1 MAEEENDAVTYT
13 VKITV
18 TLTIPHPEAQS
29 TTFDVEALTVPFK
42 ADEAA
47 QAMDVVAETVL
58 LSDDD
63 GLVEGDD
70 VSATEEPD
78 TDRGKQDM
86 DVGSKTASFK
96 DDEGSIEGDD
106 VVDGDS
112 SSVKVPVAPML
123 YRRRKKKRGRRFA
136 EIQKMKE
143 DEEAL
148 MKTVQN
154 GTNEHVKEE
163 KKKPGRKRKEIFS
176 SGEEFEAEQKG
187 GNVTKEKKKKKKK
200 KKKKPGRK
208 RKIISNETEEGKD
221 DEAGLNGENGGFV
234 MEEKNNSGG
243 KINIEDELVGEK
255 KSESDVLKD
264 QDRCEID
271 TTLSDDNKGYS
282 LRRTAAVK
290 KPKYIEPKVTKLTD
304 RTKWIEEESLMCHQ
318 CQRNDKGRVV
328 RCTKCKRKRYCV
340 CCINNWYPHLKE
352 DEIAKACPVCCGN
365 CNCKACL
372 RSTTLIK
379 AIKRNNTETN
389 KDHEVELSKYML
401 KELLPYLRRLD
412 KEQMVEKE
420 IEAKRQ
426 GLSLSELKIEV
437 ADCPKNER
445 VYCNNCKTSIFDYHR
460 SCTKCPFDV

>member
-63 GLVEGDD
+63 GSVEGDD

-187 GNVTKEKKKKKKK
+187 GNVTKEKKKKK
-200 KKKKPGRK
+200 PGRK
-208 RKIISNETEEGKD
+208 RKIISNETEEGED
-221 DEAGLNGENGGFV
+221 DEAVLNGENDGEK
-234 MEEKNNSGG
+234 EEK
-243 KINIEDELVGEK
+243 IEDELVGEK
-255 KSESDVLKD
+255 KSESDVLMEED
-264 QDRCEID
+264 Q

-282 LRRTAAVK
+282 LRRTTGVK
-290 KPKYIEPKVTKLTD
+290 KSKYIEPKVTKLTE
-304 RTKWIEEESLMCHQ
+304 R
-318 CQRNDKGRVV
+318 
-328 RCTKCKRKRYCV
+328 
-340 CCINNWYPHLKE
+340 
-352 DEIAKACPVCCGN
+352 
-365 CNCKACL
+365 
-372 RSTTLIK
+372 IK
-379 AIKRNNTETN
+379 VTS
-389 KDHEVELSKYML
+389 HELFV
-401 KELLPYLRRLD
+401 LLYFIL
-412 KEQMVEKE
+412 
-420 IEAKRQ
+420 
-426 GLSLSELKIEV
+426 
-437 ADCPKNER
+437 
-445 VYCNNCKTSIFDYHR
+445 
-460 SCTKCPFDV
+460 

>member
-1 MAEEENDAVTYT
+1 MAEEENEVTYT

-18 TLTIPHPEAQS
+18 TLTIPPPQTQS
-29 TTFDVEALTVPFK
+29 MDV
-42 ADEAA
+42 
-47 QAMDVVAETVL
+47 VVAETAL
-58 LSDDD
+58 LSDD
-63 GLVEGDD
+63 GGSVEGDD
-70 VSATEEPD
+70 VAATEEPN

-86 DVGSKTASFK
+86 DIE

-187 GNVTKEKKKKKKK
+187 GNVTKEKKKKK
-200 KKKKPGRK
+200 PGRK

-243 KINIEDELVGEK
+243 KINIEDKLVGEM

-271 TTLSDDNKGYS
+271 TTLSYDNNGYS
-282 LRRTAAVK
+282 LMRTAAVK
-290 KPKYIEPKVTKLTD
+290 KPKYIEPKVTKLTN
-304 RTKWIEEESLMCHQ
+304 RTKVTSHDLF
-318 CQRNDKGRVV
+318 
-328 RCTKCKRKRYCV
+328 
-340 CCINNWYPHLKE
+340 
-352 DEIAKACPVCCGN
+352 A
-365 CNCKACL
+365 
-372 RSTTLIK
+372 
-379 AIKRNNTETN
+379 
-389 KDHEVELSKYML
+389 
-401 KELLPYLRRLD
+401 LLYFIL
-412 KEQMVEKE
+412 
-420 IEAKRQ
+420 
-426 GLSLSELKIEV
+426 
-437 ADCPKNER
+437 
-445 VYCNNCKTSIFDYHR
+445 
-460 SCTKCPFDV
+460 